1 LSGVVRFAVQ
11 TLLCNKMELG
21 VRIFTAIIAKDP
33 NLPKDYYVSCN
44 ENANAIA
51 YILGII
57 SNY

>member
-1 LSGVVRFAVQ
+1 
-11 TLLCNKMELG
+11 MELG
-21 VRIFTAIIAKDP
+21 VRIFTTIIAKDP